1 MVARV
6 ATGLQAGYHYIKDTV
21 KFNLALNKN

>member
-6 ATGLQAGYHYIKDTV
+6 ATGLQAGDHYIKDTV
-21 KFNLALNKN
+21 KFNTALNKN